1 MRDGFE
7 SYRAELE
14 GVRLTAGSKDALKA
28 SLKNRAG
35 ENSPACRPRRL
46 SAGARLGLA
55 AAVICLLTGAGV
67 AVAAASPTLQGMFGG
82 GAGYGQS
89 SGLIGRSVER
99 DGWTVTIT
107 DCVGDDLNL
116 YVGLELTAPE
126 GTVLDADGYF
136 FGEDGWGGTI
146 EFTSPAARG
155 MGMTWTQAHQL
166 PDDAPAD
173 NHLAFVASVRGFSDK
188 TGDGRSYNGQQIRMV
203 LPGLYHSIGWDQ
215 ENRKS
220 ILVQDC
226 GATWDFGRMT
236 VSYPDSTIH
245 LEPNVTVTTLDV
257 EAVVKSIDISPLC
270 TRVLIEGDALKG
282 HHSWVPKNAPDGF
295 YGCIEYQEIT
305 LYDKDGGSYSL
316 THESCDLAGSG
327 CSGGTDT
334 SEDGFVYLRRAYGR
348 SGDER
353 LVDVENL
360 SAISVCGVMIPIE

>member
-14 GVRLTAGSKDALKA
+14 GVRLTEESKR
-28 SLKNRAG
+28 SLKERLQNHSRETG
-35 ENSPACRPRRL
+35 HRPRRL
-46 SAGARLGLA
+46 PAGARLA
-55 AAVICLLTGAGV
+55 AVAAVICLLTGAGV

-99 DGWTVTIT
+99 GGWTVTIT

-126 GTVLDADGYF
+126 GTVLDADDYF

-155 MGMTWTQAHQL
+155 MGMTWTQARQL
-166 PDDAPAD
+166 PDDNPAD
-173 NHLAFVASVRGFSDK
+173 NRLTFVSSVRGFSDK

-203 LPGLYHSIGWDQ
+203 LPGLYHSTGWDQ
-215 ENRKS
+215 ENRKP

-226 GATWDFGRMT
+226 GTTWDFGRMT
-236 VSYPDSTIH
+236 VSYPDSTIR

-257 EAVVKSIDISPLC
+257 EAVVTSIEISPLC
-270 TRVLIEGDALKG
+270 VQVHIAGDELKG
-282 HHSWVPKNAPDGF
+282 HHDWVPKNAPDGF
-295 YGCIEYQEIT
+295 YGCMEYQEIT
-305 LYDKDGGSYSL
+305 LYDKDGGAYSL
-316 THESCDLAGSG
+316 TCENCDLSGSG

-334 SEDGFVYLRRAYGR
+334 SEDGFVHLRRAYGR
-348 SGDER
+348 SGNEQ

-360 SAISVCGVMIPIE
+360 SAISVCGVLIPIE